1 MNSVNPIKEV
11 QTKMKH
17 ILEVGTRTSSFYL
30 WYQVD
35 GKLDEELAENIRVLL
50 NQEEKKMTGIPTIQH
65 ETPSEPKNTLKRER
79 LKKNLKLV
87 MNKVM
92 MI

>member
-50 NQEEKKMTGIPTIQH
+50 NQEEKKMTVFQLFNMNSTRT
-65 ETPSEPKNTLKRER
+65 EKYPKKKR

>member
-1 MNSVNPIKEV
+1 
-11 QTKMKH
+11 MKH

-50 NQEEKKMTGIPTIQH
+50 NQEENDGYSNYPT
-65 ETPSEPKNTLKRER
+65 
-79 LKKNLKLV
+79 
-87 MNKVM
+87 
-92 MI
+92 